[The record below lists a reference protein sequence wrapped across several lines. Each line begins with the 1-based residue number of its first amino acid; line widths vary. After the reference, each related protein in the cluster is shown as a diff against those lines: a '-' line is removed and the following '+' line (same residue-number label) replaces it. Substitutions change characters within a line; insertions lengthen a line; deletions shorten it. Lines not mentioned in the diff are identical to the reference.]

1 MPATDCLG
9 HAEGRL
15 FGLKGY
21 PPVHDLSKAVRDMGT
36 TLASLSASSIG
47 LVLLVVGTACGQGA
61 SGAGSPA
68 SPVARAGSPTTHGDP
83 VSAREYVQDF
93 YDRYVPTADS
103 VRGEPAFW
111 RLLSA
116 GVLDSTLVEALRAD
130 SAFGDLS
137 SNHGTREGLDFD
149 PFLASQDP
157 CPRYEVVDT
166 RADGPSS
173 FRVTVKPVC
182 ADTTWQTQ
190 RPVMAVTHHDG
201 RWKIVN
207 VFYQRSDLRSLL
219 CGFAKADRIPERRP
233 SGC

>member
-9 HAEGRL
+9 HAEGPL
-15 FGLKGY
+15 FA
-21 PPVHDLSKAVRDMGT
+21 HDLSKALRDMGK
-36 TLASLSASSIG
+36 TLISLSASSAG
-47 LVLLVVGTACGQGA
+47 LVLFMLGAACGQGA

-68 SPVARAGSPTTHGDP
+68 STVTRAGSPTTHGDS

-93 YDRYVPTADS
+93 YDRYVPMADS
-103 VRGEPAFW
+103 ARRGPAFW

-116 GVLDSTLVEALRAD
+116 DVLDSTLVEGLRAD

-137 SNHGTREGLDFD
+137 SNHGTREGLNFD

-157 CPRYEVVDT
+157 CPRYEVMDT

-190 RPVMAVTHHDG
+190 RPVMAVTHQDG

-219 CGFAKADRIPERRP
+219 CGFAKADRVPERRP
-233 SGC
+233 FGC